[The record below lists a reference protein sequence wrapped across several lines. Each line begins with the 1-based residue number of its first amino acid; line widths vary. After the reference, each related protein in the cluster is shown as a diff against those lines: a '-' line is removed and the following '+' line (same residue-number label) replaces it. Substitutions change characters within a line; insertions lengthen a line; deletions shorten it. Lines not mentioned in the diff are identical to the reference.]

1 MKNRILNTQAQA
13 TSIRHTGYT
22 DINMNLRIYI
32 HILKQEMNSD
42 TNDAFYQIKF
52 IGRQKKK
59 LNKMKQPNK
68 INYNL
73 YWNITLSIRYQK
85 NHLYLY
91 IRTYS

>member
-1 MKNRILNTQAQA
+1 
-13 TSIRHTGYT
+13 
-22 DINMNLRIYI
+22 MN
-32 HILKQEMNSD
+32 ND

-52 IGRQKKK
+52 IRRQKKK
-59 LNKMKQPNK
+59 LNKMKQQNK

-91 IRTYS
+91 IRPYS